1 MFPLPAAARTYEE
14 GLPSEAKIPRF
25 GDGAVPV
32 RGGTGAD
39 TVCFS
44 IP

>member
-1 MFPLPAAARTYEE
+1 MFPLLITRTYEE
-14 GLPSEAKIPRF
+14 GLPSEAGIPRF

-32 RGGTGAD
+32 SYGTGAD

-44 IP
+44 TP